1 MVYAAPPLRA
11 FPPRVADACLAA
23 RGGLEGG
30 DGIPELTSGT
40 PPGPG
45 RRGSGVMEAVKA
57 GSSGVYGVAASADI
71 ARGRVRMNATITT
84 HTTTAS
90 FRHRHCYSIAT
101 VGSVLV

>member
-11 FPPRVADACLAA
+11 LPPWAVDAFLAA